1 VPFWIFLK
9 SEGLNYTW
17 ALNKLLSASL
27 DLAFDKSSK
36 KPFQFIYILKSI
48 FYWLINLELESNKME
63 NNLIIQP
70 TSDKI
75 EENNSKVLLHQIII
89 SINSSMS
96 ILFCLTFLLI
106 TLYYF
111 FTNINF
117 FYYLMIFNLKSFS
130 IIPAALFG
138 IPAAISKKKIVLEI
152 VWFPF

>member
-1 VPFWIFLK
+1 
-9 SEGLNYTW
+9 
-17 ALNKLLSASL
+17 
-27 DLAFDKSSK
+27 
-36 KPFQFIYILKSI
+36 
-48 FYWLINLELESNKME
+48 ME
-63 NNLIIQP
+63 NNLLIQP